1 MRSLPDFKHVAE
13 LEKLENI
20 LGFEFKNK
28 ELLKE
33 ALTHRSYVNE
43 HPRWPVPNNERLEYL
58 GDAVLELVVTEYL
71 YAKYPDFQEGKMTSL
86 RAALVN
92 HIILSKIAKDIS
104 LQKFI
109 MLSRGEAK
117 DTGRARDVILAN
129 AIEAVLGAVYLD
141 RGYEISKKL
150 INDIVLTKL
159 PEVMEKGLERDSKS
173 VLQEIVQEKMKLTP
187 SYRVLEETG
196 PDHNKEFLVA
206 VLFGDEL
213 IEKGRGNSKQEGEYR
228 AAENALAYIQEKFG
242 WKIS

>member
-1 MRSLPDFKHVAE
+1 MTN
-13 LEKLENI
+13 LEKLEEI

-43 HPRWPVPNNERLEYL
+43 HPNWPVPNNERLEYL

-71 YAKYPDFQEGKMTSL
+71 YAKYPDFREGKMTSL

-92 HIILSKIAKDIS
+92 HVILSKIAKDIS

-141 RGYEISKKL
+141 QGYEVAKKL
-150 INDIVLTKL
+150 IDEIVLTKL
-159 PEVMEKGLERDSKS
+159 PEVMERGLERDSKS
-173 VLQEIVQEKMKLTP
+173 VLQEIVQEKMRITP
-187 SYRVLEETG
+187 SYRVLEENG
-196 PDHNKEFLVA
+196 PDHQKEFLVG
-206 VLFGDEL
+206 VLFGEEL

-228 AAENALAYIQEKFG
+228 AAENALAYVKEKFG
-242 WKIS
+242 WTIS